1 MVHLPLNYLPT
12 LPCSLPGHPFHGALP
27 WMTDERELQPS
38 GRGLEFP
45 EEVREGDPNDQTF
58 LRSDVQVNY
67 KVFGWDG
74 FHQEVEIATGEP
86 KGLC

>member
-45 EEVREGDPNDQTF
+45 EEV
-58 LRSDVQVNY
+58 
-67 KVFGWDG
+67 
-74 FHQEVEIATGEP
+74 
-86 KGLC
+86 